1 MIFLDFHKQRVRRK
15 ELAPGTLKKLS
26 TIYTAMIPSI
36 SQLVFLDKCN
46 IPLFHYLFINRR
58 SITTKVA
65 FNTMNFIVA

>member
-1 MIFLDFHKQRVRRK
+1 MTFLDFHKQRVRRK
-15 ELAPGTLKKLS
+15 ELAARTLKKLS
-26 TIYTAMIPSI
+26 TIYTTMIPSI

-46 IPLFHYLFINRR
+46 IPLFHYLFITRR